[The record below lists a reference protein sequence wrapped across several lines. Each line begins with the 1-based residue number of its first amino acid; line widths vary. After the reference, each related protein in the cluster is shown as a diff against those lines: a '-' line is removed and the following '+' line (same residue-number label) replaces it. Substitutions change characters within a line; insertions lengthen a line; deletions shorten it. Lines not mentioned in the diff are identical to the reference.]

1 MIWFFRSVLK
11 SEGSRSSQMWPMVWS
26 EAILIC
32 SFSLDELRHRL
43 AIKSAHSP
51 RGISISAIAE
61 IKLAIV
67 DRTSAESDARVARIA
82 TLTFS
87 LKSPGS

>member
-1 MIWFFRSVLK
+1 MCPI
-11 SEGSRSSQMWPMVWS
+11 VWS
-26 EAILIC
+26 EAIRIWIY
-32 SFSLDELRHRL
+32 SLAEFKQRL

-67 DRTSAESDARVARIA
+67 LLTSCDSEARVAMIA
-82 TLTFS
+82 ILTFS
-87 LKSPGS
+87 LKSTGS